1 MESDEGRTQKKGSL
15 KSINISSHFKK
26 LQKVGQINLKQ
37 IGVIGINKKKEK
49 KRERTDNETE
59 NTKTIQKPTEIES
72 IFRKHQ

>member
-37 IGVIGINKKKEK
+37 TGVIGINKKKEK
-49 KRERTDNETE
+49 KKERTDNETE

>member
-1 MESDEGRTQKKGSL
+1 MESDEGRTQKRGSL

-37 IGVIGINKKKEK
+37 TGVIGINKKKEK
-49 KRERTDNETE
+49 KKERTDNETE

>member
-1 MESDEGRTQKKGSL
+1 MESDEGRTQKRGSL